1 MDTQNT
7 PVHLRLWHRD
17 FWLLS
22 LANLMLSSMVYM
34 LIPIIPSHLMK
45 YHGFSTCE
53 VGAVAISYAI
63 GLYLIGGIPSYL
75 VERYRLIVVCMFSIF
90 ELKLSVS
97 VVAHCLVYVFLCAA
111 VHF

>member
-34 LIPIIPSHLMK
+34 LIPIMPSHLMK

-63 GLYLIGGIPSYL
+63 GLFSAWRFHL
-75 VERYRLIVVCMFSIF
+75 VSCAA
-90 ELKLSVS
+90 LSSQCGVHALDIC
-97 VVAHCLVYVFLCAA
+97 VDAHRQLYVFQ
-111 VHF
+111 